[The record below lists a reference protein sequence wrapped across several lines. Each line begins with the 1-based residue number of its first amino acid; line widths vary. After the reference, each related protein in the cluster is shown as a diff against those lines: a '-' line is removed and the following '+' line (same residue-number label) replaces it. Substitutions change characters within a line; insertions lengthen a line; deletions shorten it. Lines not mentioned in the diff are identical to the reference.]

1 MQLDDARKGAML
13 NLVFNM
19 GSHKLSGF
27 VNFLAAMKDGNWAE
41 AKAQL
46 LDSAAD
52 HEEPERIAR
61 LALQIESGF
70 WQ

>member
-1 MQLDDARKGAML
+1 ML

-27 VNFLAAMKDGNWAE
+27 VNFLAAMKDGTGRK

-46 LDSAAD
+46 LDSAAITKSRNASQD
-52 HEEPERIAR
+52 LPCKSN
-61 LALQIESGF
+61 SGI